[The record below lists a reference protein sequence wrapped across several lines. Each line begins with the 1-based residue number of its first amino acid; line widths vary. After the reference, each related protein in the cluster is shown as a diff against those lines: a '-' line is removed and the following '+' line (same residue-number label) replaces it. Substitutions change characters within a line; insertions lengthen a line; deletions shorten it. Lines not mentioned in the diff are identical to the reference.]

1 MKEKLAAIAEI
12 KAEKQ
17 KQADRDEE
25 TSREVNRSV
34 STTIPNNTKE
44 LSPQNEINEKPVGC
58 VKLSKKDSSDWGN
71 DVSSEDSRDS
81 SKGNKL
87 CKYLMNNGICNR

>member
-25 TSREVNRSV
+25 SIREVQRSV
-34 STTIPNNTKE
+34 STTISNNVKE
-44 LSPQNEINEKPVGC
+44 LSPQNENGDKLVGS
-58 VKLSKKDSSDWGN
+58 VKLSKKDSSDWV

-81 SKGNKL
+81 SKGINYF
-87 CKYLMNNGICNR
+87 C

>member
-25 TSREVNRSV
+25 TNREVHRSV
-34 STTIPNNTKE
+34 STTISNNVKE
-44 LSPQNEINEKPVGC
+44 LSPQNENSDKPVGS
-58 VKLSKKDSSDWGN
+58 VKLLKKDSSDWGN
-71 DVSSEDSRDS
+71 DASSEDSRDS
-81 SKGNKL
+81 SKGTSF
-87 CKYLMNNGICNR
+87 NGINN

>member
-25 TSREVNRSV
+25 TNREVQRSGSS
-34 STTIPNNTKE
+34 STSNNIKE
-44 LSPQNEINEKPVGC
+44 LSPQNEKSDKPVGST
-58 VKLSKKDSSDWGN
+58 KLLKKDSSDWGN
-71 DVSSEDSRDS
+71 DASSEDSRDS
-81 SKGNKL
+81 SKG
-87 CKYLMNNGICNR
+87 ICVIN

>member
-25 TSREVNRSV
+25 TSRDQRSV
-34 STTIPNNTKE
+34 SITISNNTKE
-44 LSPQNEINEKPVGC
+44 LSPQNENSDKPVSS
-58 VKLSKKDSSDWGN
+58 VRLSKKDSSDWGN
-71 DVSSEDSRDS
+71 DASSEDSRDS
-81 SKGNKL
+81 SKGTKFPTVFFI
-87 CKYLMNNGICNR
+87 K

>member
-25 TSREVNRSV
+25 TSREVHRSV
-34 STTIPNNTKE
+34 STTVSNNIKE
-44 LSPQNEINEKPVGC
+44 LSPQTESSDKPVGA

-71 DVSSEDSRDS
+71 DASSEDSRDS
-81 SKGNKL
+81 SKGIEL
-87 CKYLMNNGICNR
+87 CA

>member
-25 TSREVNRSV
+25 TNRSG
-34 STTIPNNTKE
+34 STTISSNTKE
-44 LSPQNEINEKPVGC
+44 LSPQNENNEKPVGS

-71 DVSSEDSRDS
+71 DASSEDSRDS
-81 SKGNKL
+81 SKGN
-87 CKYLMNNGICNR
+87 Y

>member
-34 STTIPNNTKE
+34 STTITNNIKE
-44 LSPQNEINEKPVGC
+44 LSPQNEINEKPVGS
-58 VKLSKKDSSDWGN
+58 VKLLKKDCSDWGN
-71 DVSSEDSRDS
+71 DASSEDSRDS
-81 SKGNKL
+81 SKGIKFCL
-87 CKYLMNNGICNR
+87 